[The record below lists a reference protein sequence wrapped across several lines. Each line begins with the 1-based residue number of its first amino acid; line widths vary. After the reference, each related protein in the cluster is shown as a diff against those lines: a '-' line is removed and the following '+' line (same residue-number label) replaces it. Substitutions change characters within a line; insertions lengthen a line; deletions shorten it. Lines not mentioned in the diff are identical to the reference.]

1 MNNESDSNLA
11 KHREVVVL
19 GKASGFSQQII
30 VGSHHLVAD
39 EPLSVGGTDTGPNP
53 YDLLLAALGS
63 CTSITVSM
71 YARRKQ
77 WPLEAV
83 RVTLRHDKIH
93 AEDCEDCETRE
104 GMVDRIERQVEFVGS
119 LDDEMRARLLEIA
132 NKCPIHKTLLSE
144 IVIKTTLLNSEAGGI

>member
-1 MNNESDSNLA
+1 MYRGE
-11 KHREVVVL
+11 
-19 GKASGFSQQII
+19 ASGFSQKII
-30 VGSHHLVAD
+30 VESHRLVAD

-53 YDLLLAALGS
+53 YDLLLASLGA

-77 WPLEAV
+77 WPLEAL

-93 AEDCEDCETRE
+93 AEDCDNCETRE
-104 GMVDRIERQVEFVGS
+104 GMVDLIERQVEFVGS

>member
-1 MNNESDSNLA
+1 MSNESSPA
-11 KHREVVVL
+11 PVKQREVVVQ
-19 GKASGFSQQII
+19 GDASGYSQQIS

-39 EPLSVGGTDTGPNP
+39 EPLSLGGTDTGPNP
-53 YDLLLAALGS
+53 YDLLLSALGA

-77 WPLEAV
+77 WPLESV

-93 AEDCEDCETRE
+93 AEDCKECETHE
-104 GMVDRIERQVEFVGS
+104 GMVDRIERQIEFVGT
-119 LDDEMRARLLEIA
+119 LDEEMRARLLEIA

-144 IVIKTTLLNSEAGGI
+144 IVIKTTLLNSD